1 MARAAEVSA
10 VVEGVVDSCFT
21 VALTLSA
28 FDSHAMHLVEDQDR
42 HVACSPL
49 QFAKLSGQLVA
60 ASR

>member
-1 MARAAEVSA
+1 M
-10 VVEGVVDSCFT
+10 VEGVVDFCFT
-21 VALTLSA
+21 VALTFSA